1 MVLLMQPRSFRAPRP
16 DGPGAFFCRASHLPP
31 PLLLPFPL
39 SLFSSTPRYAFL
51 RRLPPPSLP
60 NAAEVLTYDP
70 VGWGV
75 PYAFSTFGVG
85 DREEALVAASLQAL
99 LVLLDYAPVVP
110 VEEEEEED
118 EGEEEEEDEDED
130 EEAEGEGESDEHA
143 EGEHDGGDDASSEG
157 HEEGAGAAADGSG
170 SAAAAAPGAS
180 HADKV
185 AARRAAA
192 SAALSAAR
200 DRSASGSGTGSAA
213 GAPAVAS
220 SAAGRPKRSSAP
232 QRMAPQFNVFRTL
245 LAGIG
250 SGGVEAAASA
260 AGGAGASSAAPGALA
275 TPSAAADFGLI
286 FEGCV
291 RLLGS
296 LPAAE
301 GTLLPGSLKGFTAH
315 GEVLVLLWK
324 SLEENPAFAGHVL
337 ASHAVDITR
346 LLMPLTFLLWTGRK
360 DVTKAGQLHLCTFLL
375 LLMSGDREFGVALN
389 RPLTPARLPPLPECP
404 LREGSHAD
412 LLVMTLHRLV
422 VDGLPALAP
431 LYPCLLTVI
440 SNVSPYI
447 KVRRHA

>member
-1 MVLLMQPRSFRAPRP
+1 M
-16 DGPGAFFCRASHLPP
+16 
-31 PLLLPFPL
+31 
-39 SLFSSTPRYAFL
+39 
-51 RRLPPPSLP
+51 
-60 NAAEVLTYDP
+60 LTYDP

-85 DREEALVAASLQAL
+85 DREEALVAASVQAL

-110 VEEEEEED
+110 VQEEGEHDEAEEEAEEEEHEGEGEEEGQERDEEEEEED
-118 EGEEEEEDEDED
+118 
-130 EEAEGEGESDEHA
+130 GEGDELA
-143 EGEHDGGDDASSEG
+143 EGEHAD
-157 HEEGAGAAADGSG
+157 HADGSG
-170 SAAAAAPGAS
+170 AAEGGHDDGADSAAADSPGAAAAAAPAAS

-192 SAALSAAR
+192 AAALSAAR
-200 DRSASGSGTGSAA
+200 DRSASGA
-213 GAPAVAS
+213 GAGS
-220 SAAGRPKRSSAP
+220 SAAAAAGSASRSKRASASASASPPPKP
-232 QRMAPQFNVFRTL
+232 QRTASQFNVFRTL

-250 SGGVEAAASA
+250 SGGVEAASA
-260 AGGAGASSAAPGALA
+260 AESSALA
-275 TPSAAADFGLI
+275 TPTAAADFGLM

-324 SLEENPAFAGHVL
+324 ALEENAAFAAHVL
-337 ASHAVDITR
+337 SSHAVDITR

-375 LLMSGDREFGVALN
+375 LMMSGDREFGVALN
-389 RPLTPARLPPLPECP
+389 RPLMPARLPPLPECP

-412 LLVMTLHRLV
+412 LLVMTLHRLI

-447 KVRRHA
+447 KVSRFCGGREAGSGARG